1 LLEEGQFLRA
11 GYSATADVVLDE
23 RKQVL
28 AVSERL
34 VQYDGHQPYVE
45 VQVDENVYTRR
56 DVEVGLS
63 DGLVTEVLSGIAE
76 SDLIKVWNQPRY
88 E

>member
-1 LLEEGQFLRA
+1 M
-11 GYSATADVVLDE
+11 LDE

-34 VQYDGHQPYVE
+34 VQYDRNQPF
-45 VQVDENVYTRR
+45 VDVLVGDNVYERR
-56 DVEVGLS
+56 DLSVGLS
-63 DGLVTEVLSGIAE
+63 DGLMTEVLSGLTKDDA
-76 SDLIKVWNQPRY
+76 IKIWNQPRY